1 MKKELMEFI
10 LSIMDKTYKFLS
22 KLRCSFCCCN
32 SNCVVVD
39 KSVHNCPEAEASE
52 AAQENREELR
62 QSKSESS
69 LESLKTK

>member
-22 KLRCSFCCCN
+22 KLRCTFCCCN

-39 KSVHNCPEAEASE
+39 KSVHNCPEEE
-52 AAQENREELR
+52 ENERDIRELR
-62 QSKSESS
+62 KNKSESS
-69 LESLKTK
+69 LDSLKKD

>member
-39 KSVHNCPEAEASE
+39 KSVHNCPEAEE
-52 AAQENREELR
+52 EDKDIRELR
-62 QSKSESS
+62 KNKSESS
-69 LESLKTK
+69 LDSLKNK

>member
-39 KSVHNCPEAEASE
+39 KSVHNCPEE
-52 AAQENREELR
+52 QDTTLR
-62 QSKSESS
+62 KNKSESS
-69 LESLKTK
+69 LDSLKNK

>member
-39 KSVHNCPEAEASE
+39 KSVHVDCPEADTTL
-52 AAQENREELR
+52 RE
-62 QSKSESS
+62 SKSESS
-69 LESLKTK
+69 LDSLKNK

>member
-1 MKKELMEFI
+1 MKKEIMEFI

-39 KSVHNCPEAEASE
+39 KSVHNCPEE
-52 AAQENREELR
+52 QEDNKELR
-62 QSKSESS
+62 KNKSESS
-69 LESLKTK
+69 LDSLKNK

>member
-1 MKKELMEFI
+1 MKKEIMEFI

-39 KSVHNCPEAEASE
+39 KSVHNCPEE
-52 AAQENREELR
+52 QDTTLR
-62 QSKSESS
+62 KNKSESS
-69 LESLKTK
+69 LDSLKNK

>member
-39 KSVHNCPEAEASE
+39 KSVHVDCPEE
-52 AAQENREELR
+52 QDTTLRE
-62 QSKSESS
+62 SKSESS
-69 LESLKTK
+69 LDSLKNK

>member
-39 KSVHNCPEAEASE
+39 KSVHNCPEE
-52 AAQENREELR
+52 QDTTLRE
-62 QSKSESS
+62 SKSESS
-69 LESLKTK
+69 LDSLKTK

>member
-39 KSVHNCPEAEASE
+39 KSVHNCPEE
-52 AAQENREELR
+52 QEDNKELR